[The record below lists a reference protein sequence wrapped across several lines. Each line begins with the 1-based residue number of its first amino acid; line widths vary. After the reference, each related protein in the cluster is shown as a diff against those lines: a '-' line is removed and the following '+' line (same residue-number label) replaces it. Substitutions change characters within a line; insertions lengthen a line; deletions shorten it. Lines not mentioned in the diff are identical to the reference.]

1 MCFRE
6 WAITKVLLAVLLA
19 TATLPVRADELGA
32 PLDPAIRQKI
42 VEDTDKAIRDHFA
55 HWQALPAFDY
65 ERQLAEY
72 RKAAFAAPDRRSFS
86 LLTRAFVASLNN
98 GHTQFNDELLSRADP
113 GNLGFALRYLDTLW
127 VVTRSRRA
135 EIPPGSIVTE
145 IDGEPFEAFFQRNRA
160 MLSASNERTRRTTL
174 TSYPFLFPLRFSLML
189 KDGSQVA
196 IDRTQALPPSAAT
209 APETVSHRWIVPGRI
224 GYLAIGSFGKD
235 AYEKEARQVAKQDL
249 AKASALIIDLRGNG
263 GGNTPSGLGRDLLGA
278 DWLRWKNAPPKSPVP
293 DQARALPAAP
303 RYILI
308 VDRSCGSACEDFA
321 ISFAMSAKAVLVG
334 ETTAG
339 SSGQPKFTDW
349 GNGMKLWV
357 GSRRQW
363 FPDGREFEGVGIRP
377 DIAISLKPEDF
388 QKGAPDV
395 LLQCAESIAR
405 GDGATKCRK

>member
-6 WAITKVLLAVLLA
+6 RAITPVLLAVLFA
-19 TATLPVRADELGA
+19 ASALPLRADELAA

-42 VEDTDKAIRDHFA
+42 VADTDKAIRNDFA

-65 ERQLAEY
+65 ERQLADY

-113 GNLGFALRYLDTLW
+113 GNLGLALRYLDRGW
-127 VVTRSRRA
+127 VVIRSRRT

-145 IDGEPFEAFFQRNRA
+145 IDGEPFEAFFQRNKA

-174 TSYPFLFPLRFSLML
+174 SSYPFLFPLRFSLKL
-189 KDGSQVA
+189 SDGRQVA
-196 IDRTQALPPSAAT
+196 IDRTQDLPPSAAT
-209 APETVSHRWIVPGRI
+209 APETVSHRWVVPGKI
-224 GYLAIGSFGKD
+224 GYLAIRSFGKD
-235 AYEKEARQVAKQDL
+235 AYEAEARQVVKRDL
-249 AKASALIIDLRGNG
+249 AKASALVIDLRGNG

-278 DWLRWKNAPPKSPVP
+278 EWLRWKNAPPESPVP
-293 DQARALPAAP
+293 DKARPLPALP
-303 RYILI
+303 RYVLI

-321 ISFAMSAKAVLVG
+321 ISFAMSAKSVLVG

-388 QKGAPDV
+388 EPGAPDV

-405 GDGATKCRK
+405 GDGATQCRK

>member
-6 WAITKVLLAVLLA
+6 LAITKVLLAVLFA
-19 TATLPVRADELGA
+19 ASALPIRADELDA
-32 PLDPAIRQKI
+32 PLDPLLRQKI
-42 VEDTDKAIRDHFA
+42 VADTDKAIRNDFA

-65 ERQLAEY
+65 DRQFAEY
-72 RKAAFAAPDRRSFS
+72 RQAALAAPDRRSFS

-98 GHTQFNDELLSRADP
+98 GHTQFIDELLFRADP
-113 GNLGFALRYLDTLW
+113 GNLGFALRYLDTGW
-127 VVTRSRRA
+127 VVTRSRRT

-145 IDGEPFEAFFQRNRA
+145 IDGEPFEAFFQRNKA

-174 TSYPFLFPLRFSLML
+174 TSYPYLFPRRFSLKL
-189 KDGSQVA
+189 SDGREVA
-196 IDRTQALPPSAAT
+196 IDRMKDLPPATAA
-209 APETVSHRWIVPGRI
+209 APETVSHRWVVPGKI

-235 AYEKEARQVAKQDL
+235 VYEAEARQVVKRDL
-249 AKASALIIDLRGNG
+249 AKASTLIIDLRGNG

-278 DWLRWKNAPPKSPVP
+278 EWLRLKKAPPKSPVP
-293 DQARALPAAP
+293 DKARPLPAAP
-303 RYILI
+303 RYVLI

-321 ISFAMSAKAVLVG
+321 ISFSMSAKAVLVG

-405 GDGATKCRK
+405 GDGAAQCGK

>member
-6 WAITKVLLAVLLA
+6 WAITPVLLAALLPTSA
-19 TATLPVRADELGA
+19 PPVRADELGA
-32 PLDPAIRQKI
+32 PLDPAICQKI
-42 VEDTDKAIRDHFA
+42 VADTDKAIRDHFA
-55 HWQALPAFDY
+55 HWQALRAFDY
-65 ERQLAEY
+65 DRQLAAY
-72 RKAAFAAPDRRSFS
+72 RQAAFAAPDRRSFS

-98 GHTQFNDELLSRADP
+98 GHTQFNDDLLSRADP
-113 GNLGFALRYLDTLW
+113 GNLGLALRHLDTGW
-127 VVTRSRRA
+127 VVIRSRRT
-135 EIPPGSIVTE
+135 EIPPGSVVTE
-145 IDGEPFEAFFQRNRA
+145 IDGEPFEAFFQRSKA

-174 TSYPFLFPLRFSLML
+174 TSYPFLFPLLFSLTL
-189 KDGSQVA
+189 SDGRQVA
-196 IDRTQALPPSAAT
+196 IDRTQALPPSAAP
-209 APETVSHRWIVPGRI
+209 APETVSHRWVVPGKI

-235 AYEKEARQVAKQDL
+235 AYEAEARQAAKRDL
-249 AKASALIIDLRGNG
+249 AKASALILDLRGNG

-278 DWLRWKNAPPKSPVP
+278 EWLRFKTAPPESPVP
-293 DQARALPAAP
+293 DQARPVPAAP
-303 RYILI
+303 RYVLI

-321 ISFAMSAKAVLVG
+321 ISFSMSPKAVLVG

-339 SSGQPKFTDW
+339 SSGQPKLTDW

-377 DIAISLKPEDF
+377 DIAMSLKPEDF

-405 GDGATKCRK
+405 GEGAAQCRK